1 MNSGYYAAATAL
13 VARTQALDMIA
24 NNMANSSTA
33 GFRAERNVFSSV
45 LADTGRGSGTELN
58 QAINNYGVLG
68 GSGLDLA
75 QGALQKTG
83 NDLDLAIEGS
93 GFFAVQTKNGPMY
106 TRNGSFQ
113 VSSAGQL
120 ITAAGDPV
128 MGDQGIITMV
138 PGSVSISPDG
148 TISSN
153 GAVEG
158 KIKLVDFPPGTA
170 MTSEG
175 GTYYSAPA
183 GSAQAATNFSVQQG
197 ALESSNVNPVAS
209 MVELIAAQR
218 SAEMMQRELSMFS
231 NEMDKTAAQDLP
243 KVG

>member
-1 MNSGYYAAATAL
+1 MNSGYYAAATAM

-24 NNMANSSTA
+24 NNMANSNTA
-33 GFRAERNVFSSV
+33 GFRAEHTLFSSV
-45 LADTGRGSGTELN
+45 LADTGSGSDTELN

-93 GFFAVQTKNGPMY
+93 GFFVVQTKNGPMY

-113 VSSAGQL
+113 VSTTGQL
-120 ITAAGDPV
+120 MTSAGDPV
-128 MGDQGIITMV
+128 MGNTGPITLV
-138 PGSVSISPDG
+138 PGPASISPDG

-158 KIKLVDFPPGTA
+158 QIKLVDFPPGTPLK
-170 MTSEG
+170 SEG
-175 GTYYSAPA
+175 ATYYSAPA
-183 GSAQAATNFSVQQG
+183 GSATVATNYSVQQG
-197 ALESSNVNPVAS
+197 ALESSNVNPVTS
-209 MVELIAAQR
+209 MVALISAQR
-218 SAEMMQRELSMFS
+218 SAEMMQKEFSMFS